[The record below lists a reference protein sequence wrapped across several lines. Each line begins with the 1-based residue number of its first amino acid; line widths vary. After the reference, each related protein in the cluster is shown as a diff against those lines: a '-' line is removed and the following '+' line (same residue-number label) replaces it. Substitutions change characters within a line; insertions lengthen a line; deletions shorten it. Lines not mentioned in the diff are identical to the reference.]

1 MDKFLPKY
9 LLAPIIL
16 FMVVGVFYWNVISG
30 LAGRW
35 MLEPDYSHC
44 FLVPVFSIFLL
55 FHRRKQRP
63 QSLARGSWWG
73 VILLGLALAIRV
85 TGTFRHEPLVEAF
98 SIIPFLAGSTL
109 TLGGLSCLRWAW
121 PSILFLIFMIPIP
134 GTFASLLNHPLQRI
148 ATEAGTYALQTFGIA
163 AVSQGNVIL
172 LTNGQLGVAEACAGL
187 RMLNLFV
194 AFCVGASLIIERP
207 TIDKAILTVSAVAI
221 GIAANV
227 VRITATGIV
236 YEKISPEMAT
246 KVFHDFA
253 GLLLMPTAV
262 ILIAVELWVI
272 THAFPTDSHEDLQLP
287 VLKPMQD

>member
-1 MDKFLPKY
+1 
-9 LLAPIIL
+9 
-16 FMVVGVFYWNVISG
+16 MV
-30 LAGRW
+30 
-35 MLEPDYSHC
+35 
-44 FLVPVFSIFLL
+44 
-55 FHRRKQRP
+55 
-63 QSLARGSWWG
+63 
-73 VILLGLALAIRV
+73 LGLALAIRV
-85 TGTFRHEPLVEAF
+85 SGAFRQEPLVEAF
-98 SIIPFLAGSTL
+98 SIIPLLAGVAL
-109 TLGGLSCLRWAW
+109 TLGGLPCLRWAW

-134 GTFASLLNHPLQRI
+134 GVFAALLNHPLQRI
-148 ATEAGTYALQTFGIA
+148 ATEGGTYALQTLGIA

-207 TIDKAILTVSAVAI
+207 AIDKAILTVSAVAI

-227 VRITATGIV
+227 VRIAATGIV

-262 ILIAVELWVI
+262 ILIAIELWVMA
-272 THAFPTDSHEDLQLP
+272 HAFPTDSHEGLQLP
-287 VLKPMQD
+287 ALKPLQD